1 MHSHGEIAMTITR
14 SAFGA
19 GLVVSLVLSSAA
31 VMAAEVDGGRIIAAD
46 KEPQNWLSHGRTYG
60 EQRFSPLA
68 KITTANVGQ
77 LGLAWSHD
85 IASRTARGVEAT
97 AIVVDGVMYTTGA
110 WSHVHAL
117 DARTGKLLWEFDP
130 QISGA
135 YGAKGCCD
143 VVNRGVA
150 VWAGKVY
157 VGAFDGRLIALD
169 AKTGKKVWET
179 LTVDQS
185 QACAVTG
192 APRVVKGKVIVGS
205 GGADFGVRG
214 YVSADDAETGTMAW
228 RFYTVPGNPK
238 DGFESKTV
246 EMIAKT
252 WNGEWW
258 RRGGGGTVWDSMA
271 YDPNLDLLYIGVGN
285 GGPWNYTMR
294 SDGKGD
300 NLFLAS
306 IVAIRPD
313 TGEYIWHFQTTPGED
328 WDYTATQHMIQ
339 ADLTIDGRA
348 RKVLMVAADVL
359 QPRHG
364 TRLRPG
370 SRRRLHVRAGR
381 STILPAARGSVLE
394 QRPPCGRGV
403 VSQLLHE
410 VPRPRDGGRWRRDRS
425 AVLGHARLSRGL
437 PGGRAR
443 RRPHAQRHDLVLRFL
458 EAGRRGGD
466 SRLRDRAGA
475 PRAEAVESVNPQ
487 VLVELGDAE
496 ADLGRRA
503 LEDDAPAVED
513 DDVVGNV
520 EDQLGVLLH
529 EDDGEPLGLEA
540 TDRRH
545 HLGHDLRR
553 QSFRGLVHQ
562 QHPGVRHQRAGDREH
577 LLLAA
582 RERSGDLVPALAQ
595 AWEERRHGVERPQ
608 HRQITARPA
617 SGHREILAHGEAP
630 KDAAALGHERDAVGG
645 YRLRGAPGDGPAVDR
660 HHAVSRRQQAHDDVQ
675 RRRLARTVAAEQA
688 EQAALG
694 EPQRHAVEHVAVAVE
709 RVDLAQHERVTRQDR
724 SPACAGGRRPHP
736 ACPRRPPGRSAA
748 R

>member
-97 AIVVDGVMYTTGA
+97 PIVVDGVMYTTGA

-185 QACAVTG
+185 QDYTISG
-192 APRVVKGKVIVGS
+192 APRVVKGKVIIGN

-214 YVSADDAETGTMAW
+214 YVSAYDAETGTMAW

-238 DGFESKTV
+238 DGFEWRDAAAAPHRQAAVQPAGADRV
-246 EMIAKT
+246 E
-252 WNGEWW
+252 
-258 RRGGGGTVWDSMA
+258 
-271 YDPNLDLLYIGVGN
+271 
-285 GGPWNYTMR
+285 
-294 SDGKGD
+294 
-300 NLFLAS
+300 
-306 IVAIRPD
+306 
-313 TGEYIWHFQTTPGED
+313 
-328 WDYTATQHMIQ
+328 
-339 ADLTIDGRA
+339 
-348 RKVLMVAADVL
+348 
-359 QPRHG
+359 
-364 TRLRPG
+364 G
-370 SRRRLHVRAGR
+370 SAG
-381 STILPAARGSVLE
+381 A
-394 QRPPCGRGV
+394 GRGV

-425 AVLGHARLSRGL
+425 AVLGHARLPRGP

-443 RRPHAQRHDLVLRFL
+443 RRPHAQRYDLVLRFL